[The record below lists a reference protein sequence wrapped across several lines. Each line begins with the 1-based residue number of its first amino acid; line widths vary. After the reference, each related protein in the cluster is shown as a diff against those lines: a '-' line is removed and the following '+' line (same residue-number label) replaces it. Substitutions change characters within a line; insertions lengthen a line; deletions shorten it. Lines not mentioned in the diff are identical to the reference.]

1 MSIIDK
7 YLNRIKLSSSQK
19 LDINFL
25 SDLVKA
31 HLNHIPF
38 ENLDIHL
45 KKPILL
51 NQDYLSHKLLDQK
64 RGGYCFELNGL
75 FQIFLQQLGYKTRLI
90 SAQVFNN
97 TRGYSPEFDH
107 AAILVTIDNDTF
119 LVDVGFGDF
128 TQIPLNINIT
138 DNQSDSHKEFNIQQS
153 KDGFVV
159 SEVNSQ
165 QTKQLYRFQQISRNL
180 GDFEKRNQFHQQSPN
195 SHFHKK
201 RLITRV
207 TDTGRITLTDNQ
219 LIIYNNGKKSEQI
232 IISSE
237 FEDYLFQHFKIKI

>member
-1 MSIIDK
+1 MIIEK
-7 YLNRIKLSSSQK
+7 YINRLNLNNSRLKPSKKNLEYLS
-19 LDINFL
+19 
-25 SDLVKA
+25 KA
-31 HLNHIPF
+31 HLLYVPF

-51 NQDYLSHKLLDQK
+51 NQDYLSHKLLNQK

-75 FQIFLQQLGYKTRLI
+75 FQIFLQQLGYETCLI
-90 SAQVFNN
+90 SAQVFNEKD
-97 TRGYSPEFDH
+97 GYSPEFDH
-107 AAILVTIDNDTF
+107 AAILITIDNDTF

-138 DNQSDSHKEFNIQQS
+138 ENQSDGNKEFNIQQS
-153 KDGFVV
+153 KNSFVV
-159 SEVNSQ
+159 CEVNSQ
-165 QTKQLYRFQQISRNL
+165 QTKPLYRFQQISRNL
-180 GDFEKRNQFHQQSPN
+180 EDFEKRNQFHQQNPN

-219 LIIYNNGKKSEQI
+219 LIIHKDGKKSEETI
-232 IISSE
+232 KPSE
-237 FEDYLFQHFKIKI
+237 FEDNLYHYFNIQL